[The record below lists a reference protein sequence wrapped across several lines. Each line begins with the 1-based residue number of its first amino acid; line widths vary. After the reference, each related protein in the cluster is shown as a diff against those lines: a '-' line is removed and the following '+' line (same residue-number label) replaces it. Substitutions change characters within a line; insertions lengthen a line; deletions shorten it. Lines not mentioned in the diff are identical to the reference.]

1 MIAEKLV
8 PTSNRWGSRGG
19 WGMLI
24 VGGLTIGLT
33 VVGLGAVSW
42 AVASGDEVEAVDAL
56 LTVLVLLGLLG
67 WAVPAAVLGRRLVRV
82 PQVDAGDVGLT
93 VRDPA
98 LLTAPMVIPWGDVD
112 RVEHLAELDP
122 WTSAEGLN
130 CSFTGVT
137 GWPRPRFPNL
147 LVRLKDAGP
156 VAEARSGWLG
166 SWPLA
171 VLAVPSPYLMPR
183 PSRRGPTRGFLLIVS
198 DPVAVIER
206 FATAS
211 DVVP

>member
-1 MIAEKLV
+1 
-8 PTSNRWGSRGG
+8 
-19 WGMLI
+19 MLA
-24 VGGLTIGLT
+24 VGGLAIAGAFGALALT
-33 VVGLGAVSW
+33 SWSVVSGGSDIALVLAV
-42 AVASGDEVEAVDAL
+42 VPVVM
-56 LTVLVLLGLLG
+56 VLV
-67 WAVPAAVLGRRLVRV
+67 AVGIPFAVLGRRLLRA
-82 PQVDAGDVGLT
+82 PLVDAGELALT
-93 VRDPA
+93 VQDPA
-98 LLTAPMVIPWGDVD
+98 LLTEPMVIPWGDVD

-183 PSRRGPTRGFLLIVS
+183 PGRTRPTRGFFVVVD
-198 DPVAVIER
+198 DPAAVIER